1 MNTVHIHIYDW
12 MNQGM
17 NKLSSDERL
26 PLYQRLRDCLAEQIA
41 NNRWRP
47 GEAIPTEAALSAE
60 YCLSTGTV
68 RKAIDML
75 VNDNI
80 LERQQGRGTFIRR
93 AQFQSSLF
101 RFFRFQTES
110 GVRQV
115 PQSRILSVEPVTAPS
130 AVSHAL
136 GLIPD
141 APVIRM
147 IRLRL
152 LDAQPVLTEEIWLP
166 RVQFQALLE
175 VDLNAQGPLLYP
187 IYEELC
193 GQVVAYA
200 EETLTAESVSDVY
213 ARMLQV
219 QTGSPVVVIERLARN
234 YAGEPLEWRR
244 SRGHASHFRYSVEI
258 R

>member
-1 MNTVHIHIYDW
+1 MNR
-12 MNQGM
+12 
-17 NKLSSDERL
+17 LSSDERL
-26 PLYQRLRDCLAEQIA
+26 PLYQRLRDQLAEQIA

-47 GEAIPTEAALSAE
+47 GEAIPTEAALSSE

-75 VNDNI
+75 VADNI

-93 AQFQSSLF
+93 PQFESSLF
-101 RFFRFQTES
+101 RFFRFQTAS
-110 GVRQV
+110 GARQV
-115 PQSRILSVEPVTAPS
+115 PESRILSIESMIAPS
-130 AVSHAL
+130 AVSQAL

-147 IRLRL
+147 VRLRL
-152 LDAQPVLTEEIWLP
+152 LDAQPVLAEEIWLP
-166 RVQFQALLE
+166 RVQFQALLDN
-175 VDLNAQGPLLYP
+175 DLQRQGPLLYP
-187 IYEELC
+187 IYEALC

-200 EETLTAESVSDVY
+200 EESLTAEAVSDVH
-213 ARMLQV
+213 ARLLQIPV
-219 QTGSPVVVIERLARN
+219 NSPVVVIERLARN